1 MDRPLL
7 FNAFEM
13 ASAMHNAHGLWKHPD
28 SERHRRYKELPY
40 WVEMAKRLE
49 AGLFDAVFFADV
61 LGVYDTYRQS
71 PSPSI
76 RDGMQFPLNDAS
88 LIIPVMASVTT
99 HLSFV
104 LTASTT
110 YEHPFHIARRFS
122 TLDHLTSGRIAWNIV
137 TSYLPNAAANFG
149 LEKMIA
155 HDQRYEI
162 ADEFLE
168 VVYQLWEGSWE
179 DGAFVEDRTAEVL
192 FDPDKIHPICHRGP
206 FFAVKGPHLCEPSP
220 QRTPV
225 LYQAGSSERGRAFAA
240 KHAECVFVGAPSAER
255 LRAYIGDIR
264 RQAEQCGRDPEQLKF
279 FTFLTVI
286 VGKTSEQAEAKFE
299 QLRRLWS
306 ADAAKAQFSGASGY
320 DLAEYE
326 GKPAHEPFLFRPTD
340 HGHYKAASLTKDAT
354 KPLTI
359 GEALQKA
366 GTLTR
371 ESVIIGNPTQV
382 ADAIEERA
390 RRSGVD
396 GFNLVHLV
404 TPKDL
409 DDFIEYVVP
418 ILQRRGLYKTAYTD
432 GTLREKLFGGGARL
446 PSHHPAA
453 AFRSIGVHAKSS

>member
-1 MDRPLL
+1 MTQPLL
-7 FNAFEM
+7 FNAFDM
-13 ASAMHNAHGLWKHPD
+13 TSAMHNAHGLWKHPE
-28 SERHRRYKELPY
+28 SERHRRYNDLHY
-40 WVEMAKRLE
+40 WIEMAQRLE
-49 AGLFDAVFFADV
+49 AGLFDAIFFADV

-71 PSPSI
+71 KDPSI
-76 RDGMQFPLNDAS
+76 RDGMQFPLNDAA
-88 LIIPVMASVTT
+88 LVIPAMASVTN

-122 TLDHLTSGRIAWNIV
+122 TLDHLTNGRIAWNIV
-137 TSYLPNAAANFG
+137 TSYLPNAAKNFG
-149 LEKMIA
+149 LERMIA

-168 VVYQLWEGSWE
+168 VTYKLWEGSWE
-179 DGAFVEDRTAEVL
+179 EGARVEDREAGVL
-192 FDPDKIHPICHRGP
+192 IDPNKVHSIDHQGD
-206 FFAVKGPHLCEPSP
+206 FFTVEGPHLCEPSP
-220 QRTPV
+220 QRTPL
-225 LYQAGSSERGRAFAA
+225 LYQTGSSDRGRAFAA
-240 KHAECVFVGAPSAER
+240 KHAECVFVGAPSPERIRSYIQDIRQQAER
-255 LRAYIGDIR
+255 Y
-264 RQAEQCGRDPEQLKF
+264 GRDPQQLKF

-286 VGKTSEQAEAKFE
+286 VAKTTEQAKAKYE

-326 GKPAHEPFLFRPTD
+326 TKPPHEPFLFHTTD
-340 HGHYKAASLTKDAT
+340 HGHYKAASLTKDAAR
-354 KPLTI
+354 PMTI
-359 GEALQKA
+359 GAALEKA

-371 ESVIIGNPTQV
+371 DAVIIGNPIEV

-396 GFNLVHLV
+396 GFNLVHLI

-418 ILQRRGLYKTAYTD
+418 ILQRRGLYKTAYPP
-432 GTLREKLFGGGARL
+432 GTMREKLFGHGPHL
-446 PSHHPAA
+446 PHHHPAA
-453 AFRSIGVHAKSS
+453 AFRSLGAPSR

>member
-1 MDRPLL
+1 MDQPLL

-28 SERHRRYKELPY
+28 SERHRRYKELHY
-40 WVEMAKRLE
+40 WIEMAKRLE

-71 PSPSI
+71 KDPSI
-76 RDGMQFPLNDAS
+76 RDGMQFPINDAS

-122 TLDHLTSGRIAWNIV
+122 TLDHLTNGRIAWNIV
-137 TSYLPNAAANFG
+137 TSYLPNAAKNFG
-149 LEKMIA
+149 LERMIA

-162 ADEFLE
+162 ADECLE
-168 VVYQLWEGSWE
+168 VTYKLWEGSWE
-179 DGAFVEDRTAEVL
+179 EGAFLEDRETGVL
-192 FDPDKIHPICHRGP
+192 IDPGKIHPINHHGA
-206 FFAVKGPHLCEPSP
+206 FFSVEGPHLCEPSP

-240 KHAECVFVGAPSAER
+240 KHAECVFVGAPSPERLSFYIQDIRQRAER
-255 LRAYIGDIR
+255 Y
-264 RQAEQCGRDPEQLKF
+264 GRDPQQLKF

-286 VGKTSEQAEAKFE
+286 VAKTTEQAEAKYE

-306 ADAAKAQFSGASGY
+306 MDAAKAQFSGASGY

-326 GKPAHEPFLFRPTD
+326 AKPADEPFLFRATD

-371 ESVIIGNPTQV
+371 ESVIIGNPIQV

-396 GFNLVHLV
+396 GFNLTHLI

-418 ILQRRGLYKTAYTD
+418 ILQRRGLYKTAYTP
-432 GTLREKLFGGGARL
+432 GTMREKLFGNGPRL
-446 PSHHPAA
+446 AHDHPAA
-453 AFRSIGVHAKSS
+453 AFRPIGSRTDG